1 MSEKIYVAIASYRDI
16 FTQRTIDS
24 LLENASFPENITVG
38 VFIQE
43 FKEESPIINKKYLNN
58 VFIETVEAGHIFSV
72 TYCRNQSL
80 KFLTNEKYVM
90 QIDSHTIFKKN
101 WDELLIKS
109 FKEIKDDK
117 KVLNARLSSWYMDLN
132 GNITFKETPDAF
144 GIFTY
149 NKEEAYK
156 NFAKHYELVP
166 FAYKL
171 VYSNENSL
179 KDWYLHGHFIFAEST
194 FFKEIKQPEWICF
207 WGEELMFALRAF
219 TAGYNVYTIKNAP
232 LYHKDEYPPGHLEK
246 EVKRERIWKSFS
258 EEFRAATVLTT
269 NTIFDIINN
278 EIVGEEYL
286 FEKRKLAE
294 LYDMIGYSLKEVFLK
309 WQQDYYIKGV
319 R

>member
-58 VFIETVEAGHIFSV
+58 VFIETVEVGHIFSV

-132 GNITFKETPDAF
+132 GNITFNQTPDAF
-144 GIFTY
+144 
-149 NKEEAYK
+149 
-156 NFAKHYELVP
+156 
-166 FAYKL
+166 
-171 VYSNENSL
+171 
-179 KDWYLHGHFIFAEST
+179 
-194 FFKEIKQPEWICF
+194 
-207 WGEELMFALRAF
+207 
-219 TAGYNVYTIKNAP
+219 
-232 LYHKDEYPPGHLEK
+232 
-246 EVKRERIWKSFS
+246 
-258 EEFRAATVLTT
+258 
-269 NTIFDIINN
+269 
-278 EIVGEEYL
+278 
-286 FEKRKLAE
+286 
-294 LYDMIGYSLKEVFLK
+294 
-309 WQQDYYIKGV
+309 
-319 R
+319 